1 MPKNEKKKMKK
12 RFYLKL
18 PEVLDQKYINNV
30 LILGVVLSFITFV
43 PYVPLKSSL
52 KVINRNVYN
61 GTFN

>member
-1 MPKNEKKKMKK
+1 MKK

-30 LILGVVLSFITFV
+30 LILGVVLSFISFV